1 MIHFFHSE
9 NFFARIAWKF
19 SQLLLLNVLLLFFSL
34 PLFTIGAAI
43 TAGSKVATDLIEGK
57 APAVVQQFWSTFCQ
71 SFRKSTLIWLG
82 LLISLWLLTAD
93 WLYYF
98 QLKGTPDLFTVGLV
112 ICTFMWLQF
121 FQVSFFLLARYDSE
135 IKTILLNSIK
145 VAAKHP
151 FKILSLHLLTAAPI
165 VIMLLSP
172 YALVFSMYIACF
184 FGLSCFLYVRC
195 QLLLAI
201 FKKYEKVEIAEK

>member
-1 MIHFFHSE
+1 
-9 NFFARIAWKF
+9 
-19 SQLLLLNVLLLFFSL
+19 
-34 PLFTIGAAI
+34 
-43 TAGSKVATDLIEGK
+43 
-57 APAVVQQFWSTFCQ
+57 
-71 SFRKSTLIWLG
+71 
-82 LLISLWLLTAD
+82 
-93 WLYYF
+93 
-98 QLKGTPDLFTVGLV
+98 
-112 ICTFMWLQF
+112 MWLQF
-121 FQVSFFLLARYDSE
+121 FQVSFFLLARYDSG

-151 FKILSLHLLTAAPI
+151 FKILSLHILTAAPI

-184 FGLSCFLYVRC
+184 FGLSCFLYARC